1 MFFILPFLR
10 SFSPVQALA
19 RYWLTTIL
27 LSSALCFFLVSSYT
41 IDDSCRNYK
50 GNDITGDIQRAIN
63 EVKDMA
69 TNAYSASSL
78 EGERYT
84 RLMTLLFGS
93 WSKRHEV
100 VAGWFGIFSA
110 LGPSDDFVII
120 CDDLTVNWDP
130 VDTYNPQPD
139 PMGVWADH
147 RHHWITGWSEYYP
160 CDDTR
165 KMGSSKSP
173 WAFTMLGR
181 LIYLCPSILDKPTG
195 RSVARYKDQILAGQW
210 IDNYVCLPVI
220 LFHQLLCLSRRKPSS
235 SK

>member
-1 MFFILPFLR
+1 MFFIVTFLR
-10 SFSPVQALA
+10 SFAPVHALA
-19 RYWLTTIL
+19 RYWLTIFL

-41 IDDSCRNYK
+41 IDDTCRNYE
-50 GNDITGDIQRAIN
+50 GNDITGGIQRAIN

-69 TNAYSASSL
+69 TNAYMASSL

-84 RLMTLLFGS
+84 RLMTVLFGPDHA
-93 WSKRHEV
+93 RHEI
-100 VAGWFGIFSA
+100 VAGWFGIFST
-110 LGPSDDFVII
+110 LNPTDDFVII
-120 CDDLTVNWDP
+120 CDDLTVNWEP
-130 VDTYNPQPD
+130 IDTYNPQPD
-139 PMGVWADH
+139 PMGVWVDD
-147 RHHWITGWSEYYP
+147 RHHWIARWNEYNP

-165 KMGSSKSP
+165 KPGSSKSP

-195 RSVARYKDQILAGQW
+195 QSVAPYKDEVLSGQW
-210 IDNYVCLPVI
+210 IDNHVGLPVI